1 MAAMAA
7 VVVTAVAAGMVAVAV
22 MAMPEAGVAMAAAMV
37 VATMV
42 DSAAPTVQARAEA
55 AVTVVVAVPVAVGT
69 VTAIDRNT

>member
-1 MAAMAA
+1 
-7 VVVTAVAAGMVAVAV
+7 
-22 MAMPEAGVAMAAAMV
+22 MV